1 VISATYCRY
10 IENVNP
16 AFPLEI
22 MKRPGGED
30 LQKCIQCGTCSAGCP
45 LAVYMDYTPRRVI
58 ALTRAGLEADVLQS
72 VTPWLCASC
81 YECQVRCPR
90 GLKVTDIMYA
100 LKRRA
105 VEKKLYPKKLPIPVL
120 ANQFFEMVAT
130 HGRNSETWLVMQLYL
145 RTRPLALLGLI
156 PQGLKLLRTGR
167 MSVRIDRIRQTAQL
181 KTILDAVEEQS

>member
-1 VISATYCRY
+1 VLSATQCRY
-10 IENVNP
+10 VEDVNP
-16 AFPLEI
+16 TFPAEI
-22 MKRPGGED
+22 MQRPGGED

-45 LAVYMDYTPRRVI
+45 LAVYMDYTPRRII
-58 ALTRAGLEADVLQS
+58 ALTRSGLESDVLRS

-105 VEKKLYPKKLPIPVL
+105 VEKKVYPKKFPIPVL
-120 ANQFFEMVAT
+120 ANQFFKMVARY
-130 HGRNSETWLVMQLYL
+130 GRNSESRLVVQLYL
-145 RTRPLALLGLI
+145 RTRPMALFGLA

-167 MSVRIDRIRQTAQL
+167 MAVKRDRIVNTKQL
-181 KTILDAVEEQS
+181 KTLLDAVEAER

>member
-1 VISATYCRY
+1 MISATHCRY
-10 IENVNP
+10 IEDVNP

-58 ALTRAGLEADVLQS
+58 ALTRAGLESDVLQS

-105 VEKKLYPKKLPIPVL
+105 VEKKLYPKKFPIPVL
-120 ANQFFEMVAT
+120 ANQFFKMVAT
-130 HGRNSETWLVMQLYL
+130 HGRNSETWLVVQLYL
-145 RTRPLALLGLI
+145 RTRPLALLGMA
-156 PQGLKLLRTGR
+156 PQGLKLIKRGR
-167 MSVRIDRIRQTAQL
+167 MAVKHERIKQTAQL